1 MSVMRFDP
9 FRDYDQLAEQ
19 IAGYVVRREASRS
32 MPTGAGT
39 SSSSIS
45 ICPEST
51 RTRSN

>member
-19 IAGYVVRREASRS
+19 SGYVVRREVSRS